1 MPTNDL
7 DLGMYILPELA
18 ELVKAS
24 CRQYFESEYAT
35 EIRPYR
41 RPTRSKNQN

>member
-7 DLGMYILPELA
+7 DLGMHILPELA

-24 CRQYFESEYAT
+24 RRQYFESEFAA
-35 EIRPYR
+35 EIRP
-41 RPTRSKNQN
+41 